1 MGWHYWLGGIGCVAV
16 LIGCVGGG
24 GGEQSSALPVAAGAP
39 PGETA
44 NQAAPVVA
52 PATPL
57 GTVEK
62 ITIPLASAAAPFA
75 PHVMAQLGGF
85 FREEGLDA
93 ELPVMRSNLIVAGI
107 AAGELHYSGQGTP
120 TIRGALAGVPI
131 RLIATIVSRSTR
143 WLVAQPDVQAVGQLR
158 GQAIAVGV
166 VGDGPY
172 NSASLALEQ
181 FGIDPATDVNWLA
194 TGGGTPERLVTM
206 QQGLAQASVVNNS
219 DLPRA
224 EALGFIPLLR
234 LDEVAPLP
242 EAALGA
248 SLAKLDSERDQVKR
262 VVRAMVRALQYVK
275 ANREGSLPAF
285 MQLLQVSREEAA
297 QAYDAAFAGYS
308 DDGTLPERT
317 LRFAVEAEKRQ
328 LQIAEPVAFSRV
340 ADFGPLY
347 EVLAEMGVS
356 AAPDSAR

>member
-1 MGWHYWLGGIGCVAV
+1 MGRQRWLGCIVLVACLAGCA
-16 LIGCVGGG
+16 GGG
-24 GGEQSSALPVAAGAP
+24 AGGQG
-39 PGETA
+39 
-44 NQAAPVVA
+44 PVVA
-52 PATPL
+52 RPDGATVEQGRTTAAMAPAAAPA
-57 GTVEK
+57 GTLEK

-93 ELPVMRSNLIVAGI
+93 DLPVMRSNLIVAGV

-143 WLVAQPDVQAVGQLR
+143 WLVAQPDVQGVAGLR

-206 QQGLAQASVVNNS
+206 QQGLAQASVVNNA

-224 EALGFIPLLR
+224 EALGFVPLLR

-248 SLAKLDSERDQVKR
+248 SLTKLESERDQVKH
-262 VVRAMVRALQYVK
+262 VVRAMVRALRYVK

-285 MQLLQVSREEAA
+285 MQLLQVTREEAA
-297 QAYDAAFAGYS
+297 DAYDAAFAGYS

-317 LRFAVEAEKRQ
+317 LRFAIEAEKRQ
-328 LQIAEPVAFSRV
+328 LQMAEPVAFARV
-340 ADFGPLY
+340 ADFGALY
-347 EVLAEMGVS
+347 EVLAELGVTP
-356 AAPDSAR
+356 APDSAR